1 MLLAEPK
8 RGLVIIPNFES
19 IRTEQVHSFYHFITS
34 LASTNAIAWFK
45 CKEAEIGYTGVFISE
60 LRPDYLNKEIYFP
73 IHRYNVDKE
82 TGFTYNHRL
91 EKRVIH
97 SSKDGWKESSLLVQ
111 SNPFISSE
119 VVKYELSKSKMQSEY
134 KDAQD
139 LFDLYIPF
147 SYGYHK
153 IESDY
158 AIYDE
163 VKASKISKRHRQ
175 FLRDT
180 GLSFYGDYLNMEYN
194 RFRGWNLIELNKRLP
209 YDKLHIEERYNER
222 RIKFELEVYLGLLGN
237 VYWDGWTKG
246 NFNELLSD
254 KRSFVKYKERGIYL
268 IFSKFLIK
276 R

>member
-8 RGLVIIPNFES
+8 RGLVITPNFES
-19 IRTEQVHSFYHFITS
+19 IRTEQVHSFYPFITS
-34 LASTNAIAWFK
+34 LASTNAIVWFK
-45 CKEAEIGYTGVFISE
+45 SKEAEIGYTRVFISE
-60 LRPDYLNKEIYFP
+60 LRPDYLNKEIYLP
-73 IHRYNVDKE
+73 IHRYDLDRE

-97 SSKDGWKESSLLVQ
+97 SSKGGWEESSLLVQ
-111 SNPFISSE
+111 GNPFLSSD
-119 VVKYELSKSKMQSEY
+119 VVKYELSESIMQSEY
-134 KDAQD
+134 RNARD
-139 LFDLYIPF
+139 LFNLYIPF

-163 VKASKISKRHRQ
+163 VKASKISKKHRQ

-222 RIKFELEVYLGLLGN
+222 RIKFELEVYLGLINGT
-237 VYWDGWTKG
+237 YWNGWTTG
-246 NFNELLSD
+246 NFEELLSD
-254 KRSFVKYKERGIYL
+254 KRDFIKYKENGIYL
-268 IFSKFLIK
+268 IFSRYLI
-276 R
+276 